1 MAKLVVVTGNN
12 LQRLSLTSRR
22 DACGAWRRNTMDD
35 WPDFGRVDWKDV
47 YPRLLLAT
55 VGRLRRSRWRR
66 ACEMHATDFVQ
77 TAIEKAMS
85 RQRSW
90 DPNRSLFQNLW
101 QVVSSEVSHA
111 AASYE
116 NKKLNPVDE
125 TVVQISDDYGKNP
138 EDTVIYRSQV
148 DHLLNYLRSH
158 DADAASIANLILNVG
173 IAKSIELSVQLER
186 PVHEIENIKKRLRR
200 HCQKYQQEQ
209 EPNTLTLQTGKV
221 RRPGDLT

>member
-1 MAKLVVVTGNN
+1 MTAYTKAFNHPIHLLSGAKNREPCSGWVMPTRGSIFGHPPPRNFLELMAKLVAVTGNN
-12 LQRLSLTSRR
+12 LQRLFLTSRR

-90 DPNRSLFQNLW
+90 DPNRSCHCRRASSRPERTGNPAGR
-101 QVVSSEVSHA
+101 VVERTGFA
-111 AASYE
+111 GAG
-116 NKKLNPVDE
+116 KCGR
-125 TVVQISDDYGKNP
+125 VQP
-138 EDTVIYRSQV
+138 
-148 DHLLNYLRSH
+148 
-158 DADAASIANLILNVG
+158 
-173 IAKSIELSVQLER
+173 
-186 PVHEIENIKKRLRR
+186 RLRR
-200 HCQKYQQEQ
+200 D
-209 EPNTLTLQTGKV
+209 TGGRG
-221 RRPGDLT
+221 RRCRTSGKIG

>member
-1 MAKLVVVTGNN
+1 
-12 LQRLSLTSRR
+12 
-22 DACGAWRRNTMDD
+22 MDD

-55 VGRLRRSRWRR
+55 VERLRRSRWHR

-85 RQRSW
+85 RQRNW

-111 AASYE
+111 VVSYE
-116 NKKLNPVDE
+116 NKNLDHIDKTATEIIDCRE
-125 TVVQISDDYGKNP
+125 NP
-138 EDTVIYRSQV
+138 EDATSHRSEV
-148 DHLLNYLRSH
+148 DHLLNHLRSQ
-158 DADAASIANLILNVG
+158 DADSASIAALMLNAG
-173 IAKSIELSVQLER
+173 ITKSIELSAQLKR

-200 HCQKYQQEQ
+200 HCQRYQQKQ
-209 EPNTLTLQTGKV
+209 AA
-221 RRPGDLT
+221 

>member
-1 MAKLVVVTGNN
+1 
-12 LQRLSLTSRR
+12 
-22 DACGAWRRNTMDD
+22 MDD
-35 WPDFGRVDWKDV
+35 WPDFRRVDWKDV

-55 VGRLRRSRWRR
+55 VGRIRRSRWRR
-66 ACEMHATDFVQ
+66 AGEMHATDFVQ

-173 IAKSIELSVQLER
+173 ITKSIELSVRLKR

-209 EPNTLTLQTGKV
+209 V
-221 RRPGDLT
+221 S

>member
-1 MAKLVVVTGNN
+1 
-12 LQRLSLTSRR
+12 
-22 DACGAWRRNTMDD
+22 MDD
-35 WPDFGRVDWKDV
+35 WPDFGRVNWKDV

-111 AASYE
+111 AVSYE
-116 NKKLNPVDE
+116 NRNLDPVDE
-125 TVVQISDDYGKNP
+125 TTVQISDCRENP
-138 EDTVIYRSQV
+138 EDTAIYRSQV
-148 DHLLNYLRSH
+148 ENLLSFLRYH
-158 DADAASIANLILNVG
+158 DAEAASIADLILNVG
-173 IAKSIELSVQLER
+173 ITQSFELSVRLRR
-186 PVHEIENIKKRLRR
+186 PMHEIENIKKRLRR

-209 EPNTLTLQTGKV
+209 V
-221 RRPGDLT
+221 S

>member
-1 MAKLVVVTGNN
+1 
-12 LQRLSLTSRR
+12 
-22 DACGAWRRNTMDD
+22 MDD
-35 WPDFGRVDWKDV
+35 WPDFRRVDWKDV

-66 ACEMHATDFVQ
+66 AGEMHATDFVQ

-111 AASYE
+111 AVSYE
-116 NKKLNPVDE
+116 NRNFDSVDE
-125 TVVQISDDYGKNP
+125 AIVQISDRRENP
-138 EDTVIYRSQV
+138 ENTAIYRSEL
-148 DHLLNYLRSH
+148 DHLLHYLSGH
-158 DADAASIANLILNVG
+158 DAEAADVANLILNVG
-173 IAKSIELSVQLER
+173 ITKSIELSVQLKR

-209 EPNTLTLQTGKV
+209 V
-221 RRPGDLT
+221 S

>member
-1 MAKLVVVTGNN
+1 
-12 LQRLSLTSRR
+12 
-22 DACGAWRRNTMDD
+22 MDD

-55 VGRLRRSRWRR
+55 IERLRRSRWHP

-85 RQRSW
+85 RQRNW

-111 AASYE
+111 AGSYE
-116 NKKLNPVDE
+116 NKNLDHIDK
-125 TVVQISDDYGKNP
+125 TVAEIIDCRENP
-138 EDTVIYRSQV
+138 EDATSYRSEV
-148 DHLLNYLRSH
+148 DHLLNHLRSQ
-158 DADAASIANLILNVG
+158 DADSASIAALMLNAG
-173 IAKSIELSVQLER
+173 ITKSIELSAQLKR

-200 HCQKYQQEQ
+200 HCQRYQQKQ
-209 EPNTLTLQTGKV
+209 AA
-221 RRPGDLT
+221 

>member
-1 MAKLVVVTGNN
+1 
-12 LQRLSLTSRR
+12 
-22 DACGAWRRNTMDD
+22 MDD
-35 WPDFGRVDWKDV
+35 WPDFSRVDWKDV

-90 DPNRSLFQNLW
+90 DPDRSLFQNLW

-111 AASYE
+111 AVSYE
-116 NKKLNPVDE
+116 NKNLDPVDE
-125 TVVQISDDYGKNP
+125 IVVQISDCRENP
-138 EDTVIYRSQV
+138 ENTAIYRSQL
-148 DHLLNYLRSH
+148 DHLLSYLHYH
-158 DADAASIANLILNVG
+158 DAEAASIANLMLNVG
-173 IAKSIELSVQLER
+173 VTKSIELSVRLKR

-200 HCQKYQQEQ
+200 HCQKYEQQQE
-209 EPNTLTLQTGKV
+209 PSSLVK
-221 RRPGDLT
+221 PK

>member
-1 MAKLVVVTGNN
+1 
-12 LQRLSLTSRR
+12 
-22 DACGAWRRNTMDD
+22 MDD
-35 WPDFGRVDWKDV
+35 WPDFRRVDWKDV

-66 ACEMHATDFVQ
+66 AGEMHATDFVQ

-111 AASYE
+111 AVSYE
-116 NKKLNPVDE
+116 NRNFDSVDE
-125 TVVQISDDYGKNP
+125 AIVQGSDRRENP
-138 EDTVIYRSQV
+138 ENTAIYRSEL
-148 DHLLNYLRSH
+148 DHLLDYLSGH
-158 DADAASIANLILNVG
+158 DAESADVANLILNVG
-173 IAKSIELSVQLER
+173 ITKSIELSVQLKR

-209 EPNTLTLQTGKV
+209 V
-221 RRPGDLT
+221 S